1 MYNKINVVRHVEQR
15 NCISCGKIWNIYVKK
30 FNCEKHVH
38 FCPECIQKYDKNER
52 QRIRR
57 ANDTEYKKHLQEG
70 KKESH
75 KRNII
80 HYLWFRAKQRAIKY
94 GYEFNIEESD
104 IIIPK
109 ICPILE
115 VPIILGS
122 KGNYEYTSSLDRID
136 NSKGYIKGNIQ
147 VISKKA
153 NSMKNSATLEEL
165 QKFCTN
171 ILRYSLNITEQ
182 ESNES
187 KDKEL

>member
-122 KGNYEYTSSLDRID
+122 
-136 NSKGYIKGNIQ
+136 
-147 VISKKA
+147 IS
-153 NSMKNSATLEEL
+153 
-165 QKFCTN
+165 
-171 ILRYSLNITEQ
+171 
-182 ESNES
+182 
-187 KDKEL
+187 